1 MKRKPSRM
9 DDGEGDSDDD
19 APAHAPGSTA
29 ELVANVLAQDA
40 RSKKKSSDARATV
53 LPSGNDS
60 DDDKPRANSDK
71 SSGKKVAFADI
82 DDDEEDLALKAEG
95 AAKKRAL
102 LRSEMAANM
111 RDADDVDARESVEQ
125 AEEAVTGDVSDD
137 GEKFEPFNLE
147 QERKEGYFDDDGNY
161 VEYAEEKDE
170 TDLWLEKD
178 AKVDERFATGAIK
191 RSTAILEEE
200 ENAQAMSSREIADM
214 QRDIAAYLKPGET
227 VLGALKRLGG
237 GKTDNRKGR
246 GAPQKPPKVMSGEE
260 KKAFDTLTELSSA
273 LMSNGEY
280 EVYTFQKEAFERAAA
295 LYAPPVIT
303 NDAGT
308 KDMFADSDDDEVD
321 VSAPAIEP
329 KSKKAKVEEPAKA
342 SGIDFSSMNVSKLK
356 CYIKSHGGSVEGNI
370 AEKRELVERAQA
382 CAPAPVPEGY
392 VYDAE
397 NDMYFCEASNLWYSH
412 VKRLFTDR
420 FKWWYYD
427 TAKGFVECAPE

>member
-1 MKRKPSRM
+1 M
-9 DDGEGDSDDD
+9 DDDGADSDDD
-19 APAHAPGSTA
+19 APTHAPGSTA

-40 RSKKKSSDARATV
+40 RAKKKSDAARATV

-60 DDDKPRANSDK
+60 DDDKPRANGGKSD
-71 SSGKKVAFADI
+71 GKKVAFADVDV
-82 DDDEEDLALKAEG
+82 DDVDEENLALKAEG

-111 RDADDVDARESVEQ
+111 REAHDVDARESVEH
-125 AEEAVTGDVSDD
+125 AEEAVTGNDSDE

-200 ENAQAMSSREIADM
+200 ENAAAMSSREIADM
-214 QRDIAAYLKPGET
+214 QRDIAAYLRPGET

-237 GKTDNRKGR
+237 GKASNNKGR
-246 GAPQKPPKVMSGEE
+246 GAPQKPPKVMSAEE
-260 KKAFDTLTELSSA
+260 KKAFDALTELSSA

-295 LYAPPVIT
+295 LYAPPTIA
-303 NDAGT
+303 NDAGM
-308 KDMFADSDDDEVD
+308 KDMFADSDDDEND
-321 VSAPAIEP
+321 APAPAQVSEP
-329 KSKKAKVEEPAKA
+329 QAKKAKVEEPAKA
-342 SGIDFSSMNVSKLK
+342 SGVNFASMSVSKLK
-356 CYIKSHGGSVEGNI
+356 AYIKSHGGSVEGNI
-370 AEKRELVERAQA
+370 AEKHELVERAQA
-382 CAPAPVPEGY
+382 CAPALVPEGY

-412 VKRLFTDR
+412 VNRLFTDR
-420 FKWWYYD
+420 FKWWSYD
-427 TAKGFVECAPE
+427 AEKGFVECTP